1 VKIIVIFFVCFI
13 IKGGNIMQHRMI
25 KESLEGIIFAYEKLM
40 RGIDADATDSETNRS
55 YGGIVRAGKGELVES
70 MVRALVE
77 TAWVHN
83 LNQSKNRLKMDKK
96 KIKVSMKSD
105 YINKISDPDV
115 QYYLINHHK
124 EQFYNFGTDVHV
136 FIDDKLILPIECKAY
151 TENAMLKRIVFDANL
166 AFEYMK
172 IESYLLFQL
181 ESQLGGDYNEI
192 KPKTFGS
199 PSTNTILSYSR
210 GKIDIITLLEGERKV
225 NKPIHKSEF
234 YKPIKYKNLELVLY
248 KLSSYLKKYI

>member
-1 VKIIVIFFVCFI
+1 
-13 IKGGNIMQHRMI
+13 MQQKMI
-25 KESLEGIIFAYEKLM
+25 KESLDGIIFAYEKLM
-40 RGIDADATDSETNRS
+40 RGIEADATDSETNRA
-55 YGGIVRAGKGELVES
+55 YGGIIRAGKGELVES
-70 MVRALVE
+70 MVRTLVE
-77 TAWVHN
+77 TAWVYN

-105 YINKISDPDV
+105 YIDKISDRDV
-115 QYYLINHHK
+115 QDYLINHHE

-136 FIDDKLILPIECKAY
+136 FIDNKLVLPIECKAY

-172 IESYLLFQL
+172 IELYLLFQL
-181 ESQLGGDYNEI
+181 ESQLGGDFNEI

-199 PSTNTILSYSR
+199 PSTNTILSYSH

-225 NKPIHKSEF
+225 DKPIHKSEF
-234 YKPIKYKNLELVLY
+234 YKTIKYRNLELALSKISSVLNQF
-248 KLSSYLKKYI
+248 I